1 LILLKKL
8 GLIKQEIGSTIDDSL
23 EISQNIQSGM
33 RDRARSFSIKNL
45 DYFIVLSDVVA
56 RFYETKFGLPRKS
69 IIVAPLFQDP
79 QRLRKDA
86 EKLIQIARSH
96 FLKFDLKN
104 KKVLL
109 FVGRFIPEKGLLNFV
124 DIISPLLQNN
134 PEYTLVL
141 VGDGAEKT
149 KIQALVEKN
158 GVQSA
163 VVLPGRYEG
172 DELLAW
178 YVCAS
183 GFVLPSFYEPFGA
196 VVNEALIFGLRVFC
210 SQFAGS
216 SYLTTPGQDVVFNPH
231 NATESQTELKNFMES
246 LSVKHT
252 VAELPAV
259 RMPIDYNHVF
269 DGWKKSMYDEDI

>member
-1 LILLKKL
+1 
-8 GLIKQEIGSTIDDSL
+8 
-23 EISQNIQSGM
+23 
-33 RDRARSFSIKNL
+33 
-45 DYFIVLSDVVA
+45 
-56 RFYETKFGLPRKS
+56 
-69 IIVAPLFQDP
+69 
-79 QRLRKDA
+79 
-86 EKLIQIARSH
+86 
-96 FLKFDLKN
+96 
-104 KKVLL
+104 
-109 FVGRFIPEKGLLNFV
+109 
-124 DIISPLLQNN
+124 
-134 PEYTLVL
+134 

-158 GVQSA
+158 GVQNA

-178 YVCAS
+178 YICAS

-231 NATESQTELKNFMES
+231 NTTESRAELKNFMES
-246 LSVKHT
+246 LAVKHT

-259 RMPIDYNHVF
+259 RMPIDYNRVF